1 MALAGRRHRHWRRHR
16 AGAARVRPRAGAIA
30 AAAFGGLFGYGISLA
45 LFIVALRHLG
55 TARTGAYFSVAPFF
69 GAAVALAVLGEQAT
83 ALFWVAATLMAL
95 GVWLHVTE
103 RHEHRHVHGPLEHAH
118 VHVHDEHHQHE
129 PDFGFDGGNPHSHP
143 HRHSRLVHSHP
154 HYPDLHHRHEH

>member
-1 MALAGRRHRHWRRHR
+1 MASAWRSSSSRCAGSAPHAHRRTFPSR
-16 AGAARVRPRAGAIA
+16 
-30 AAAFGGLFGYGISLA
+30 LSLEPQ
-45 LFIVALRHLG
+45 LP
-55 TARTGAYFSVAPFF
+55 S
-69 GAAVALAVLGEQAT
+69 VLGEQAT

-129 PDFGFDGGNPHSHP
+129 HDLGFDGGNPHSHP

>member
-1 MALAGRRHRHWRRHR
+1 
-16 AGAARVRPRAGAIA
+16 V
-30 AAAFGGLFGYGISLA
+30 

-69 GAAVALAVLGEQAT
+69 GAAVALAVLGEEAT

-103 RHEHRHVHGPLEHAH
+103 RHEHRHVHGPIEHAH

-129 PDFGFDGGNPHSHP
+129 HDFGLDGGEPHSHP